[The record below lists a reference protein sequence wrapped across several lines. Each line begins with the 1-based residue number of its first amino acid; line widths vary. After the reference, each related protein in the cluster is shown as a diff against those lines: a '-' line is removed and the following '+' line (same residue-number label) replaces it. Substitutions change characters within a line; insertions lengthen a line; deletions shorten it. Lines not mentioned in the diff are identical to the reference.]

1 MSGQHLNAQARRV
14 VSGLDA
20 VGKSTIVLDEYA
32 KSRVA
37 REASTI
43 CDVWGVDGL
52 PPRMADDYAFTERFE
67 PSLPSTGFIVRVATF
82 PPERE
87 IDWAAARREPPYS
100 SIPDG
105 YSDIPGLH
113 VTETVDVVTVVSGEL
128 YAVLETTETLL
139 RPGDTFIQ
147 RGTKHAWSNRGT
159 EPVTVVAVMMAAERS

>member
-20 VGKSTIVLDEYA
+20 VGKSTIVLDSYTR
-32 KSRVA
+32 SRLA

-43 CDVWGVDGL
+43 CDVWRVDSL
-52 PPRMADDYAFTERFE
+52 PPHMADDGPFTEPRQ
-67 PSLPSTGFIVRVATF
+67 PSLPSSGFVIRVATF

-87 IDWAAARREPPYS
+87 IDWAVARREPPYS
-100 SIPDG
+100 SIPNG

-113 VTETVDVVTVVSGEL
+113 VTETVDVVTVISGEL

-159 EPVTVVAVMMAAERS
+159 EPVTVVAVMMAAKRP

>member
-1 MSGQHLNAQARRV
+1 VSGQHRNAQARRV
-14 VSGLDA
+14 VSGLDSA
-20 VGKSTIVLDEYA
+20 GRSTIVLDEYTEA
-32 KSRVA
+32 RVV

-43 CDVWGVDGL
+43 CDVWRVDSL
-52 PPRMADDYAFTERFE
+52 PPHMADDNAITERRE
-67 PSLPSTGFIVRVATF
+67 PGLPSSGFVVRVATF
-82 PPERE
+82 PPAPE
-87 IDWAAARREPPYS
+87 IDWAIARLEPPYS

-105 YSDIPGLH
+105 DSDIPGLH

-159 EPVTVVAVMMAAERS
+159 EPVTVVAVMMAARRS

>member
-1 MSGQHLNAQARRV
+1 VSGQHLNAQARRV

-20 VGKSTIVLDEYA
+20 AGKSTIVLDEYTR
-32 KSRVA
+32 SRVA
-37 REASTI
+37 REASTV
-43 CDVWGVDGL
+43 CDVWRVDSL
-52 PPRMADDYAFTERFE
+52 PPQMAEDDTLTERRE
-67 PSLPSTGFIVRVATF
+67 TSLPSNGFVVRVATF

-87 IDWAAARREPPYS
+87 IDWAVARREPPYS

-159 EPVTVVAVMMAAERS
+159 EPVTVVAVMMAAKPS